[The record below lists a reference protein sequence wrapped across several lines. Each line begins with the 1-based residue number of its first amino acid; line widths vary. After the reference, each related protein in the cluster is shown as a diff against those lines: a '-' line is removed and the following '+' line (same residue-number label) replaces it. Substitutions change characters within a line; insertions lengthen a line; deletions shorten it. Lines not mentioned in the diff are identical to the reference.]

1 MTKTMITRQPSSLF
15 LSALLLALLA
25 FAPAALAITLQE
37 AKQQGLVGEQRDGY
51 LGAVESSVSGEVRQ
65 LISEVNRE
73 RRSRYEQIA
82 QRNGATL
89 NQVQALAYEQA
100 VQATQ
105 SGHYIQDSNGSWR
118 KK

>member
-1 MTKTMITRQPSSLF
+1 MITAKSTARIRSAG
-15 LSALLLALLA
+15 LSIVLTALLA
-25 FAPAALAITLQE
+25 FAPAALALTLQE

-51 LGAVESSVSGEVRQ
+51 LGAVESSVSSEVRQ

-105 SGHYIQDSNGSWR
+105 SGHFVQDSNGSWR